1 MRYESHGTG
10 MRTVMVPTGSCPG
23 LSHLVKTVGLW
34 SPGIHT
40 RDSSLVFES
49 QHWPSRSVTVFEMK
63 QAEPQPLFGKVD
75 KREWMLLLLVTRLHW
90 AGKVAQLV
98 KCLPCKHEDLSAV
111 ACACDSSAGI
121 AINTTCKTEAS
132 SSVCGVQQEK
142 NIVTRT
148 VQLPTLCLG
157 IDGMHISQ

>member
-75 KREWMLLLLVTRLHW
+75 KRE
-90 AGKVAQLV
+90 
-98 KCLPCKHEDLSAV
+98 
-111 ACACDSSAGI
+111 
-121 AINTTCKTEAS
+121 
-132 SSVCGVQQEK
+132 
-142 NIVTRT
+142 
-148 VQLPTLCLG
+148 
-157 IDGMHISQ
+157 